1 MSIKS
6 NHHLWNQTTK
16 PAPTNQI
23 IIIMP
28 IIKFSFSHSSRPN
41 CHRKC
46 CFWLISHLIIHLLLT
61 GGRGRGPAAERP
73 PIPFEPRHN
82 NLPAVAHTYS
92 GWPRTLPIKNSHIQ
106 FWTPPPPPYLHFDFS
121 YSIYRLPSRSR
132 YVVPNASQA
141 AFDPTTRQP
150 PLRNYWKKPR
160 VMHRTTLTG
169 RDRSYFTLKHSFI
182 DHSHSQLPAV
192 TCPGDCAWKREM
204 NEYSRRWS
212 GFNTC

>member
-1 MSIKS
+1 MPVIIHSANGAQPPKCIKNTRRMSIKS

-106 FWTPPPPPYLHFDFS
+106 FWTPPPPPYLGT
-121 YSIYRLPSRSR
+121 YISILAIPSI
-132 YVVPNASQA
+132 VCLVG
-141 AFDPTTRQP
+141 
-150 PLRNYWKKPR
+150 LG
-160 VMHRTTLTG
+160 M
-169 RDRSYFTLKHSFI
+169 
-182 DHSHSQLPAV
+182 
-192 TCPGDCAWKREM
+192 
-204 NEYSRRWS
+204 
-212 GFNTC
+212 